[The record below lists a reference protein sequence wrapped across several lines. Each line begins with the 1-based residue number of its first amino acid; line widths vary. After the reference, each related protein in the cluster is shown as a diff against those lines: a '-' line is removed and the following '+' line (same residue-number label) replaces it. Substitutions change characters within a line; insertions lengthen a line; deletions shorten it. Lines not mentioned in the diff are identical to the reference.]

1 MEGVPAVASRG
12 RRRRPRK
19 GDLKEEAIL
28 NSAERLLSEKALSDI
43 SIDELARGA
52 DISRPAFYFY
62 FGSKDAVL
70 QALVERIADE
80 AYRASEK
87 WISGTEDP
95 EEAIRE
101 AIAAGAKLWRDRGP
115 VLRAAVQT
123 WEMDPL
129 VHPFW
134 EQVVNGF
141 IEASAERIRRDRRAG
156 TAPPGPRSPKA
167 LATALIWMNERCFYT
182 NSLGLGP
189 SLSDRELT
197 DTLTTV
203 WMRAVYCSDSP
214 GDVPA
219 GAAGEGE
226 ATPAT
231 A

>member
-1 MEGVPAVASRG
+1 MESAAAVASRG

-28 NSAERLLSEKALSDI
+28 SAAERLLSEKALSDI

-52 DISRPAFYFY
+52 EISRPAFYFY

-80 AYRASEK
+80 AYHASEK
-87 WISGTEDP
+87 WIAGSDDP

-123 WEMDPL
+123 WEMDPAL
-129 VHPFW
+129 HPFW
-134 EQVVNGF
+134 EQVLNRFVD
-141 IEASAERIRRDRRAG
+141 ASAERIRRDRRAG
-156 TAPPGPRSPKA
+156 RAPPGPRSPKA

-182 NSLGLGP
+182 TSLGLGP

-203 WMRAVYCSDSP
+203 WMRAVYCSDAP
-214 GDVPA
+214 GKESA
-219 GAAGEGE
+219 GAVPEGAAE
-226 ATPAT
+226 PAT
-231 A
+231 G